1 MVLAVPLRTLSL
13 NVRLMHLT
21 EERAR
26 ARSRG
31 ARCQAT
37 RKTFNNVDSRHCVHC
52 VPQSLVLAVKASI
65 KRKERF
71 CVRKHMGLEP
81 HAFSSDFYMFSKEID
96 GLRLL
101 CKSLDYLLSRR
112 ISDF

>member
-1 MVLAVPLRTLSL
+1 
-13 NVRLMHLT
+13 
-21 EERAR
+21 
-26 ARSRG
+26 
-31 ARCQAT
+31 
-37 RKTFNNVDSRHCVHC
+37 
-52 VPQSLVLAVKASI
+52 
-65 KRKERF
+65 
-71 CVRKHMGLEP
+71 MGLEP